1 MSYVRNSKTA
11 MCRALLRSSK
21 SARAALSCKHAD
33 INTSTSNAKSRFST
47 AYGSTTIV
55 SNMKIDRSKQ
65 NQSPLRNHT
74 TKPQASTIHAHVLHN
89 SPFTPVVST
98 SLNFQLKSPT
108 KVTFQTQTRS
118 FQVNRA
124 FPQYSIIGDN
134 ALLTIKPI
142 MPTFKSVGQSNDA
155 IAIKQKGR
163 ILIEFSP
170 NNGGNQ
176 PGWNWDEKI
185 GFALSVDEI
194 GLLISQLPHYGVTL
208 NRQVGG
214 DQTSGFGGGSY
225 DLVSATSSS
234 SETIDKVL
242 TAQPGDGATIQFR
255 VDYMK
260 DGIGGQTPPSA
271 AMNETSISA
280 PLEVVVEA
288 GEWEVV
294 LSLLRDSIPQLLG
307 WNQMMSIGVQ
317 NAIEDRDD

>member
-11 MCRALLRSSK
+11 MCRALLGSSK

-55 SNMKIDRSKQ
+55 SNTKIDRSKQ

-108 KVTFQTQTRS
+108 KVTFQTQSRS

-194 GLLISQLPHYGVTL
+194 GLLISHLPHYGVTL

-214 DQTSGFGGGSY
+214 DQSSGFAGGPY

-242 TAQPGDGATIQFR
+242 TAQPGDDSVSGR
-255 VDYMK
+255 LHEGWDWWS
-260 DGIGGQTPPSA
+260 DS
-271 AMNETSISA
+271 SICCH
-280 PLEVVVEA
+280 E
-288 GEWEVV
+288 
-294 LSLLRDSIPQLLG
+294 
-307 WNQMMSIGVQ
+307 
-317 NAIEDRDD
+317 